1 MQSILSRFNAFFE
14 QAPNMLL
21 PWRWLVLLVFLTST
35 GWMLYGMLTKFNMDM
50 SLESWFQKDDPAK
63 AALDGFRKQFGSDD
77 GLYIVYRAKDGDVFS
92 EQSLKTLRQLHQEL
106 DNARVG
112 LDAQGQPMDAADVMQ
127 VKRIERID
135 SLFNARYQ
143 IAEGDT
149 LISKKLIGREFP
161 TTEAEREARR
171 TIAKGQDSF
180 ELAYYSKDFQ
190 YAGIRIKTDFGT
202 VVKNSELLLD
212 APSDDLLADDN
223 LLMQDDLLLA
233 DAPLGAQTTEQT
245 NSTGLVVDE
254 SLAKQDIK
262 FQDMQMDEYL
272 HFMEDIKKITEKPD
286 YQHFEIYFTG
296 NAPMMEFAMNNMK
309 QASKLTLAMVL
320 IVVGL
325 LWFLFHSLS
334 AVIWPLVVIA
344 GSGFWTIGA
353 ASWLDVTMSNMV
365 SLTFMLILAVGI
377 ADCVHVLSAYIL
389 FRREQ
394 LPHREAMAKAYRK
407 TGLPIFLTSITTMA
421 GMAALVISDIPQIA
435 VFGMMSALG
444 VGMAFVLTVFV
455 LPVLLD
461 IWHPYNDKKV
471 EKIQQ
476 KKTKHWLQPLL
487 DRIPEFVHRRY
498 RTIVL
503 AYLGIFALFLFG
515 ASQTKVDSNFAELTK
530 EGSTIRVTYELVD
543 QKMMGGQNME
553 IMLDVGKADGLKD
566 PNVLRVIDQLQRHVE
581 SSYSQY
587 VVKTFSLSDFVK
599 DTNKAMHADDPA
611 YKVIPDDARL
621 TAQLIY
627 LFDNANPE
635 DRRNLVSDDYS
646 KTHVTIQLRNAGSY
660 EYTAFFEDVQ
670 RDIDQ
675 FFGPLKSTYPEL
687 NVHVT
692 GTLALMME
700 LIDHISWTQIKSFSF
715 ALLIITLLMMIT
727 LGSKQ
732 AGLISM
738 VPNLLPAFFTFGLMG
753 LIGMP
758 LDTDTLIIAPLII
771 GIAVDDT
778 IHFIAHYRDA
788 WYQHGDI
795 DKALHSTIKEVGQA
809 VTFTTLIL
817 GIGFSTLAFSDY
829 LGLAKTGIF
838 GSMAIFVAL
847 TSDLLLLPALIKWIK
862 PDLGRKKYLAKTAQA
877 PVEMSSQS

>member
-1 MQSILSRFNAFFE
+1 
-14 QAPNMLL
+14 
-21 PWRWLVLLVFLTST
+21 
-35 GWMLYGMLTKFNMDM
+35 
-50 SLESWFQKDDPAK
+50 
-63 AALDGFRKQFGSDD
+63 
-77 GLYIVYRAKDGDVFS
+77 
-92 EQSLKTLRQLHQEL
+92 
-106 DNARVG
+106 
-112 LDAQGQPMDAADVMQ
+112 
-127 VKRIERID
+127 
-135 SLFNARYQ
+135 
-143 IAEGDT
+143 
-149 LISKKLIGREFP
+149 
-161 TTEAEREARR
+161 
-171 TIAKGQDSF
+171 
-180 ELAYYSKDFQ
+180 
-190 YAGIRIKTDFGT
+190 
-202 VVKNSELLLD
+202 
-212 APSDDLLADDN
+212 
-223 LLMQDDLLLA
+223 
-233 DAPLGAQTTEQT
+233 
-245 NSTGLVVDE
+245 
-254 SLAKQDIK
+254 
-262 FQDMQMDEYL
+262 
-272 HFMEDIKKITEKPD
+272 
-286 YQHFEIYFTG
+286 
-296 NAPMMEFAMNNMK
+296 
-309 QASKLTLAMVL
+309 
-320 IVVGL
+320 
-325 LWFLFHSLS
+325 
-334 AVIWPLVVIA
+334 
-344 GSGFWTIGA
+344 
-353 ASWLDVTMSNMV
+353 
-365 SLTFMLILAVGI
+365 
-377 ADCVHVLSAYIL
+377 
-389 FRREQ
+389 
-394 LPHREAMAKAYRK
+394 
-407 TGLPIFLTSITTMA
+407 
-421 GMAALVISDIPQIA
+421 
-435 VFGMMSALG
+435 
-444 VGMAFVLTVFV
+444 
-455 LPVLLD
+455 
-461 IWHPYNDKKV
+461 
-471 EKIQQ
+471 
-476 KKTKHWLQPLL
+476 
-487 DRIPEFVHRRY
+487 
-498 RTIVL
+498 
-503 AYLGIFALFLFG
+503 
-515 ASQTKVDSNFAELTK
+515 
-530 EGSTIRVTYELVD
+530 LVD

-581 SSYSQY
+581 SNYSQY

-660 EYTAFFEDVQ
+660 EYTAFFADVQ
-670 RDIDQ
+670 QDIDH
-675 FFGPLKSTYPEL
+675 FFGPLKPSYPEL

-692 GTLALMME
+692 GTLAFMME

-877 PVEMSSQS
+877 AVEMSSQS

>member
-21 PWRWLVLLVFLTST
+21 PWRWLVLAVFLSSS
-35 GWMLYGMLTKFNMDM
+35 GFMLYGMMTKFNMDM

-63 AALDGFRKQFGSDD
+63 NALDVFRKQFGSDD

-92 EQSLKTLRQLHQEL
+92 EQSLATLRQLHQEL

-112 LDAQGQPMDAADVMQ
+112 LDANDQPMDAADVMQ
-127 VKRIERID
+127 LKRIERID

-143 IAEGDT
+143 IADGDT

-161 TTEAEREARR
+161 QNDAEREARR
-171 TIAKGQDSF
+171 DIAKGQDSF

-190 YAGIRIKTDFGT
+190 HAGIRIKTDFGT
-202 VVKNSELLLD
+202 VVKNAESLVDTSEDALLET
-212 APSDDLLADDN
+212 DDLLMDG
-223 LLMQDDLLLA
+223 DDLLDDDLA
-233 DAPLGAQTTEQT
+233 MSKELSDGFAED
-245 NSTGLVVDE
+245 LVVDE
-254 SLAKQDIK
+254 SLAQEEIK
-262 FQDMQMDEYL
+262 FEDMQMDEYL
-272 HFMEDIKKITEKPD
+272 YFMKDIKKITEQSKYD
-286 YQHFEIYFTG
+286 HFEFYYTG
-296 NAPMMEFAMNNMK
+296 NAPMMEFAMENME
-309 QASKLTLAMVL
+309 QASKLTLLMVL

-334 AVIWPLVVIA
+334 AVFWPLIVIA
-344 GSGFWTIGA
+344 ASGFWTIGA

-365 SLTFMLILAVGI
+365 SLTFMMILAVGI

-394 LPHREAMAKAYRK
+394 HPHREAMALAYRK

-421 GMAALVISDIPQIA
+421 GMSALVISDIPQIA
-435 VFGMMSALG
+435 VFGLMSAMG
-444 VGMAFVLTVFV
+444 VGMAFLLTVFV

-471 EKIQQ
+471 AKIKS
-476 KKTKHWLQPLL
+476 KKAKHWLQPLL
-487 DRIPEFVHRRY
+487 DSIPEFVGKRY
-498 RTIVL
+498 RSIVL
-503 AYLGIFALFLFG
+503 AYMGIFALFLYG
-515 ASQTKVDSNFAELTK
+515 ASLTKVDSNFAELTK

-543 QKMMGGQNME
+543 QEMMGGQNME
-553 IMLDVGKADGLKD
+553 IMLDLGVADGVKD
-566 PNVLRVIDQLQRHVE
+566 PEVLKVIDRLQRHVE
-581 SSYSQY
+581 QEYDHY

-599 DTNKAMHADDPA
+599 DTNKVMHEDDPA
-611 YKVIPDDARL
+611 YKTIPDDARL

-646 KTHVTIQLRNAGSY
+646 KTHITIQLRNAGSY
-660 EYTAFFEDVQ
+660 EYTQFFNDVQ
-670 RDIDQ
+670 EDIERY
-675 FFGPLKSTYPEL
+675 FAPVKATYPNL
-687 NVHVT
+687 NINVT

-715 ALLIITLLMMIT
+715 ALLIITILMMVT

-738 VPNLLPAFFTFGLMG
+738 VPNLLPAFFTFGFMG

-788 WYQHGDI
+788 WYEHGDI

-847 TSDLLLLPALIKWIK
+847 SSDLLLLPALIKWIK
-862 PDLGRKKYLAKTAQA
+862 PDLGRKKYLAKNSEAAT
-877 PVEMSSQS
+877 QS